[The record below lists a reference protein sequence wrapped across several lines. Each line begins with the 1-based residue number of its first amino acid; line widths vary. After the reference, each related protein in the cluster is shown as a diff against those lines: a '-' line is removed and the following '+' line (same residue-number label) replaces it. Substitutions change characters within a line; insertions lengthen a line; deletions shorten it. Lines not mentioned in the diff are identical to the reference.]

1 MSDKNLWNDDDKLA
15 EALPG
20 SKEFGHFL
28 LDLFYVVLTLSIIGG
43 VYMHRNQQVN
53 GSSSV
58 APISQAYHVG

>member
-20 SKEFGHFL
+20 SKEVGHAI
-28 LDLFYVVLTLSIIGG
+28 LDLVYLVIFLSFIGG
-43 VYMHRNQQVN
+43 VFVVRNQQVN

-58 APISQAYHVG
+58 APISQSYHV